1 MFSSAA
7 AVLIRRY
14 GQAITSV
21 TQESSRQ
28 IMLTKWLS
36 RKGRDVIA
44 ASRPGNSG
52 KFHPDAVLRQRRGA
66 DGTPLEKLTGGA
78 FGLGIFQ
85 KIKDGYT
92 KISQVYDADDEI
104 FIFGF
109 SRGAYTA
116 RQPCRHDCDL
126 WPPYRKFR

>member
-1 MFSSAA
+1 MLSPHRARATLVSS
-7 AVLIRRY
+7 
-14 GQAITSV
+14 
-21 TQESSRQ
+21 TQ
-28 IMLTKWLS
+28 MPFYDN
-36 RKGRDVIA
+36 GV
-44 ASRPGNSG
+44 
-52 KFHPDAVLRQRRGA
+52 GA

-85 KIKDGYT
+85 KIKYGYT

-116 RQPCRHDCDL
+116 RQPRRHDCDL